1 MPKRKKHVS
10 SKQEPRKRK
19 KQRSNS
25 YGEISISKQIPCPPS
40 TVNLTTAQKK
50 SRFLRVQKLMYLI
63 NIKVL
68 YEARGESAYQRG
80 RNTSAP
86 SEKTGKERIRDQT
99 ATEKSQ
105 FQSNSH
111 ACLLP

>member
-1 MPKRKKHVS
+1 MFFGVFLNVWKL
-10 SKQEPRKRK
+10 KQNLI
-19 KQRSNS
+19 SVL
-25 YGEISISKQIPCPPS
+25 EIQLLMIQ
-40 TVNLTTAQKK
+40 
-50 SRFLRVQKLMYLI
+50 RFLRVQKLMYLI

-68 YEARGESAYQRG
+68 YEARGESACQRG

-86 SEKTGKERIRDQT
+86 SEKTGKERRRDQT

-105 FQSNSH
+105 FHRNSN